1 MPSSRSLRILF
12 PEGSSL
18 SAREAL
24 SALGQQGYTIDVC
37 DPNPLCVCRFSRFVH
52 TFHRC
57 PSWGTHPLEYL
68 DFLLGLLKRE
78 QYDVLLPV
86 HEQAFLFARFREELS
101 RYVSLAVADF
111 NTFALLQSKA
121 SFISVLDALKLPH
134 PPTTIC
140 HSRAEL
146 EQPRAFPYYI
156 KMAYGT
162 AGSSVWRIDDE
173 VTQAAVIELLEAR
186 GFLNEHT
193 DILVQDVAPGVLEV
207 VQSVF
212 DHGRLVAA
220 HCYQQRAEG
229 VGGSASARI
238 SMRRPLVLTHLEQLG
253 QHLDWHGSLMVDYLF
268 DQERGQPAYIEANP
282 RMGETMNATFS
293 GLNLADLLVQLSLQP
308 SSPLLAASSQP
319 GIRSHILLAVL
330 LGTAIRGRSRFD
342 LLYEVIQALF
352 KRGTYADS
360 REEWA
365 RVREDAPSLIPLL
378 IVFMQ
383 LLLNPR
389 AGVRIAS
396 QAISNYALTEETAR
410 LILNWNDSAR
420 FTASHEP
427 TDGGER
433 RGEHT

>member
-1 MPSSRSLRILF
+1 MHPSGSLRILF

-24 SALGQQGYTIDVC
+24 SALGRRGYTIDIC

-68 DFLLGLLKRE
+68 DYLLGLLKRE
-78 QYDVLLPV
+78 RYNVLLPV
-86 HEQAFLFARFREELS
+86 HEQAFLFARFREDLS
-101 RYVSLAVADF
+101 RYVSFAVADF

-146 EQPRAFPYYI
+146 EQPRAFPYYL

-173 VTQAAVIELLEAR
+173 VTQAAVIDLLEAR

-253 QHLDWHGSLMVDYLF
+253 QHLHWHGSLMVDYLF

-293 GLNLADLLVQLSLQP
+293 GLNLADLLVQLSFQP
-308 SSPLLAASSQP
+308 SSPLLAAPSQP
-319 GIRSHILLAVL
+319 GVQSHILLAVL

-342 LLYEVIQALF
+342 LLSEVIQALF
-352 KRGTYADS
+352 KRGMYADS

-365 RVREDAPSLIPLL
+365 RAREDALSLIPLL
-378 IVFMQ
+378 IVFLQ

-389 AGVRIAS
+389 SGTRIAS
-396 QAISNYALTEETAR
+396 QAISTYALTEETAR
-410 LILNWNDSAR
+410 LILNWKDHAR

-427 TDGGER
+427 TDEGER
-433 RGEHT
+433 RDEQT

>member
-24 SALGQQGYTIDVC
+24 SALGRLGYTIDIC

-57 PSWGTHPLEYL
+57 PSWGIHPLEYL
-68 DFLLGLLKRE
+68 DFLLDLLKRE
-78 QYDVLLPV
+78 RYDVLLPV
-86 HEQAFLFARFREELS
+86 HEQAFLFARFHEDLS

-121 SFISVLDALKLPH
+121 TFIAVLDALHLPH

-146 EQPRAFPYYI
+146 EQPRPFPYYI
-156 KMAYGT
+156 KTAYGT
-162 AGSSVWRIDDE
+162 AGSSVWRIDDDM
-173 VTQAAVIELLEAR
+173 TQAAVIDLLEAK
-186 GFLNEHT
+186 GLLNEQT
-193 DILVQDVAPGVLEV
+193 DILMQEVAPGVLEV
-207 VQSVF
+207 VQSMF
-212 DHGRLVAA
+212 DHGRLVAT

-238 SMRRPLVLTHLEQLG
+238 SVRRPLVLTHLEQLG
-253 QHLDWHGSLMVDYLF
+253 QHLHWHGSLMVDYLF

-308 SSPLLAASSQP
+308 SSPRLSASSLAGVQ
-319 GIRSHILLAVL
+319 SHILLAVL
-330 LGTAIRGRSRFD
+330 LGMAIQGRSRSD
-342 LLYEVIQALF
+342 LLAEVIQALF

-365 RVREDAPSLIPLL
+365 RAREDAPSLLPLL
-378 IVFMQ
+378 IVFLQ

-389 AGVRIAS
+389 SGTRIAS

-410 LILNWNDSAR
+410 LILNWKDRAG
-420 FTASHEP
+420 FTAAGESS
-427 TDGGER
+427 DGGASR
-433 RGEHT
+433 DEHA